1 MHSRIFPSR
10 PSQSL
15 ICPRVVLPASGLGAG
30 SREGDLGDPCLPPP
44 PPRATAGVR
53 MCGKIRPRDRAFL
66 EAACHCRNGPARVG
80 GGATDPQVQTV
91 GPVFRPLRWQ
101 SLLEVNYLPAKQR
114 TNPSRDR
121 AEQKPITAD
130 KLGFFFLSP
139 SSSHSL
145 KDPSLPSVGTASKG
159 VLRMPE
165 HPR

>member
-1 MHSRIFPSR
+1 MHSRIFPPL

-15 ICPRVVLPASGLGAG
+15 TCPSVVLPASGLGAG
-30 SREGDLGDPCLPPP
+30 SREGEVGDLCLPPP

-53 MCGKIRPRDRAFL
+53 RCGKIRQRDRAFL
-66 EAACHCRNGPARVG
+66 EAACHCRSGPARVD
-80 GGATDPQVQTV
+80 GGATDPQVQAM

-101 SLLEVNYLPAKQR
+101 SFLEVNYLPGKQR

-130 KLGFFFLSP
+130 KLGFFLSP

-145 KDPSLPSVGTASKG
+145 KDSSLPSVGAASKG
-159 VLRMPE
+159 VLRMPG